1 MLTISKIYPVE
12 KWLLRPC
19 ESKLGNLNTD
29 GLYASCKKKT

>member
-12 KWLLRPC
+12 KWLSRPF
-19 ESKLGNLNTD
+19 ESKLSNLNTD